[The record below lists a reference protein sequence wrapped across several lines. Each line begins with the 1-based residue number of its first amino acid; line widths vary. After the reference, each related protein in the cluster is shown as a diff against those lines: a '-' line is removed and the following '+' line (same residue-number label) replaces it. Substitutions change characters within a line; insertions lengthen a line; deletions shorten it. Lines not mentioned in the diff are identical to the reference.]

1 MKIKFKTGEE
11 ITMEYD
17 SSSFDGDSTSIL
29 TLYKE
34 DEDGEDQQVAMI
46 NLNEVLYTEE

>member
-11 ITMEYD
+11 VIIEYD
-17 SSSFDGDSTSIL
+17 SSSFEDNSTNVL

-34 DEDGEDQQVAMI
+34 DEDGEDEQVAMI
-46 NLNEVLYTEE
+46 NFNEVLYTEE